1 MHPHAKSRRALIS
14 IKKSRFHSTKACV
27 KSNRTQMKS
36 AKMKSWFTTSITN
49 HKDNVMSS
57 TFYIPAVN
65 IMGEGALNDAIV
77 QIENLGFKQALI
89 VTDPGMTKLGVAD
102 ELKGLLQARGIQS
115 LIFDGV
121 QPNPT
126 VNNVNAGLDVLHT
139 HQCDCVISL
148 GGGSAHDCAKGIAL
162 VATNGGHISD
172 YEGVDVSKKPQLPLI
187 GINTTAGTA
196 SEMTRFC
203 IITDQDR
210 HIKMAIVDQNVT
222 PILSVNDPR
231 LMAGMPA
238 SLTAATGMDALTHAI
253 EAYVSTAA
261 DPITDA
267 CAIKAIELIR
277 DHLHEAVHNG
287 TNMEARDKMA
297 YAQFLAGMAFNNAS
311 LGYVHAMAHQLGGF
325 YDLPHGVCN
334 AVLLPHVQR
343 YNAQVAAPRLKDIAK
358 ALGQE
363 VNGLS
368 DKEGADA
375 AIAAIVKLSQS
386 VNIPAGLTELGAKE
400 EDFSTLADN
409 AMKDACGLTNP
420 IQPSHEDVVAIF
432 KAAM

>member
-1 MHPHAKSRRALIS
+1 
-14 IKKSRFHSTKACV
+14 
-27 KSNRTQMKS
+27 
-36 AKMKSWFTTSITN
+36 
-49 HKDNVMSS
+49 MSS

-65 IMGEGALNDAIV
+65 IMGEGALNDAIK
-77 QIENLGFKQALI
+77 QIKNLGFKQALI
-89 VTDPGMTKLGVAD
+89 VSDPGMTSLGMVAKVD
-102 ELKGLLQARGIQS
+102 SLLKEQGVNS
-115 LIFDGV
+115 LIYDGV

-126 VNNVNAGLDVLHT
+126 IDNVNAGLEVLHT

-148 GGGSAHDCAKGIAL
+148 GGGSVHDCAKGIAL

-172 YEGVDVSKKPQLPLI
+172 YEGVDVSNKPQRPLI
-187 GINTTAGTA
+187 CINTTAGTA

-203 IITDQDR
+203 IITDQER

-222 PILSVNDPR
+222 PILSVNDPM
-231 LMAGMPA
+231 LMTGMPA

-253 EAYVSTAA
+253 EAYVSIAA

-277 DHLHEAVHNG
+277 DNLREAVRDG
-287 TNMEARDKMA
+287 ANMEAREKMA

-325 YDLPHGVCN
+325 YDFPHGVCN

-343 YNAQVAAPRLKDIAK
+343 YNSQVAAPRLKDIGK
-358 ALGQE
+358 ALGAD
-363 VNGLS
+363 VTGLN
-368 DKEGADA
+368 DQAGAN
-375 AIAAIVKLSQS
+375 AAIVAIVQLSQD
-386 VNIPAGLTELGAKE
+386 VNIPSGLSELGAKE
-400 EDFSTLADN
+400 DDFSTLASN
-409 AMKDACGLTNP
+409 AMKDACGFTNP
-420 IQPSHEDVVAIF
+420 IQPTHEDVMGIF